1 MEQKPDAQA
10 QLKPAYEKALQDFDR
25 LPDSANVR
33 LPVVAALHGVST
45 VTVWR
50 WSASGRLPAPI
61 KMGGVTAWNVGALRR
76 RMSAGAVA
84 AAA

>member
-1 MEQKPDAQA
+1 MEQTSKAPT
-10 QLKPAYEKALQDFDR
+10 QLKPAHEKALQDFDH

-50 WSASGRLPAPI
+50 WSAAGRLPAPI
-61 KMGGVTAWNVGALRR
+61 KTGGVTAWNVGALRR
-76 RMSAGAVA
+76 AMSAGAATA
-84 AAA
+84 A